1 MSNARCR
8 AAFRALPLSLLLGI
22 GLLQGCAHPALRE
35 ADELLRANQLAQ
47 ADAVLG
53 SALKSAPQDPA
64 LRSAQLR
71 VREQRVSRWLVQIEG
86 LRAAQRW
93 DEAQALLDQLLQ
105 LEPQHPRAQAL
116 AVELPRGRRHE
127 LRLQEAR
134 QQLKAGRPGMA
145 DALLR
150 EILAENPLHA
160 GARQLQNQ
168 IAQARPLESGAQELG
183 PAFQVPV
190 TLEFRDAPLRQI
202 FEALSRSSQVNF
214 VFDREVRTD
223 ARASIFLRNV
233 TLDEAMRVLLSTQQ
247 LDRKLLNE
255 HSVLIYPNSQ
265 AKQREHQELITRTLY
280 LSNAD
285 VKQVQNLVR
294 TIAKVRDL
302 HIDERLNLMVVR
314 DTPEVVRLV
323 EKLIASVDLPEPEV
337 MLDVEVMEIGSDQVE
352 ALGLQWPEQVQY
364 GLVGADGTMGGTVLL
379 GQRGGFRGAIANP
392 ALVATLKGTA
402 GQVNLLANPKIRV
415 RNREKA
421 KVQIGQKLPIF
432 TTTTNFTG
440 TTSVAASVSY
450 LDVGLKLD
458 VEPTIQLDGD
468 VIIRM
473 GLEVSNVIKEMT
485 GPGGTTAYATGTRNA
500 STTLRLNDGETQ
512 VLAGLINDEDRSA
525 AQGVP
530 GLSRLPL
537 LGRLFGVTT
546 DTRNKTEVVLLI
558 TPRIV
563 RNVPLPDVRLTQ
575 LPAGTDASPGAFSSL
590 LRPATAAPAA
600 PAPTLSASTQAPTMA
615 PTMASVPAALP
626 PAGPGDTGAAAA
638 AAAAAAGEAVLL
650 QLETTPEVV
659 PEGTVSVVLRQA
671 SPMTVRGSLRYDP
684 ALLQPVS
691 ATPGATPG
699 LLAFELAPGA
709 AQALLLRALPAAQ
722 GQIVSLQLEGLA
734 ARNAQGQVLPVQVEG
749 GTQVRVEAAR

>member
-1 MSNARCR
+1 MSPPR
-8 AAFRALPLSLLLGI
+8 FRALSRALTLTALLCGTAV
-22 GLLQGCAHPALRE
+22 LQGCAHPALRE
-35 ADELLRANQLAQ
+35 ADELLRANQLGQ
-47 ADAVLG
+47 ADAVLAQ
-53 SALKSAPQDPA
+53 ALRASPQDAA

-71 VREQRVSRWLVQIEG
+71 VREQRVARLLVQIEG
-86 LRAAQRW
+86 LRAAARW
-93 DEAQALLDQLLQ
+93 DEAQALLAQLQ
-105 LEPQHPRAQAL
+105 QIEPQHPRAQAL

-127 LRLQEAR
+127 QRLQEAR
-134 QQLKAGRPGMA
+134 QLFGGGHPGLA
-145 DALLR
+145 DALAR

-214 VFDREVRTD
+214 VFDRDVRTD
-223 ARASIFLRNV
+223 ARASLFLRNV

-247 LDRKLLNE
+247 LDRKILNAN
-255 HSVLIYPNSQ
+255 SVLIYPNSQ

-314 DTPEVVRLV
+314 DTPEVIRLV

-337 MLDVEVMEIGSDQVE
+337 MLDVEVMEVGSDQVE
-352 ALGLQWPEQVQY
+352 ALGLQWPDQVQY
-364 GLVGADGTMGGTVLL
+364 GLVGPDGKMGGTVLL
-379 GQRGGFRGAIANP
+379 GQRNEFRGAIANP

-421 KVQIGQKLPIF
+421 KVQIGQKLPVF
-432 TTTTNFTG
+432 TTTTNFNG
-440 TTSVAASVSY
+440 STSVAASVSF

-473 GLEVSNVIKEMT
+473 GLEVSNVIKEMV

-512 VLAGLINDEDRSA
+512 VLAGLINDEDRST

-537 LGRLFGVTT
+537 LGRLFGVNT

-575 LPAGTDASPGAFSSL
+575 LPAGTDALPGAFSSL
-590 LRPATAAPAA
+590 LRTPAVTSPAAPLLSSPASLPPAAPSAAMAPATAP
-600 PAPTLSASTQAPTMA
+600 
-615 PTMASVPAALP
+615 
-626 PAGPGDTGAAAA
+626 
-638 AAAAAAGEAVLL
+638 AGEAVRL

-659 PEGTVSVVLRQA
+659 PDGTVSVVLRQ
-671 SPMTVRGSLRYDP
+671 GSALTLSGALRYDP
-684 ALLQPVS
+684 SLLQPVS
-691 ATPGATPG
+691 PLAGGEPGRLP
-699 LLAFELAPGA
+699 FVLAPA
-709 AQALLLRALPAAQ
+709 SAQALLLRALPAAQ
-722 GQIVSLQLEGLA
+722 GQIVTLSLDGLA
-734 ARNAQGQVLPVQVEG
+734 ARNAQEQPVAVPVQVEG
-749 GTQVRVEAAR
+749 ATQVRVEAAR

>member
-1 MSNARCR
+1 MSPARCR
-8 AAFRALPLSLLLGI
+8 AAVRALPLSLLLLSLAG
-22 GLLQGCAHPALRE
+22 LQGCANPALRE
-35 ADELLRANQLAQ
+35 AEELLRANQLGQ
-47 ADAVLG
+47 ADAVLSG
-53 SALKSAPQDPA
+53 ALKTAPQDPA

-71 VREQRVSRWLVQIEG
+71 VREQRVARWLVQIEG

-93 DEAQALLDQLLQ
+93 DEAQALLEQLLQ
-105 LEPQHPRAQAL
+105 LEPQNPRAQAL
-116 AVELPRGRRHE
+116 AVELPRARRHE
-127 LRLQEAR
+127 QRLQEAR
-134 QQLKAGRPGMA
+134 QQLKAGRLGMA

-223 ARASIFLRNV
+223 ARASVFLRNV

-337 MLDVEVMEIGSDQVE
+337 MLDVEVMEVGSDQVE
-352 ALGLQWPEQVQY
+352 ALGLQWPEQLQY
-364 GLVGADGTMGGTVLL
+364 GLVGADGKMGGTVLL
-379 GQRGGFRGAIANP
+379 GQRSEFRAAIANP
-392 ALVATLKGTA
+392 ALAATLRGTA

-432 TTTTNFTG
+432 TTTTNFSG

-473 GLEVSNVIKEMT
+473 GLEVSNVIKEMV

-500 STTLRLNDGETQ
+500 ATTLRLNDGETQ

-590 LRPATAAPAA
+590 LRPA
-600 PAPTLSASTQAPTMA
+600 
-615 PTMASVPAALP
+615 VPAA
-626 PAGPGDTGAAAA
+626 GAAPVLSAPGVPAA
-638 AAAAAAGEAVLL
+638 TATATPSPAAAGEPVLL
-650 QLETTPEVV
+650 QLEATPEVV
-659 PEGTVSVVLRQA
+659 PDGTVSVVLRQA
-671 SPMTVRGSLRYDP
+671 SAMTVRGTLRFDP

-691 ATPGATPG
+691 APAGAAPGQLP
-699 LLAFELAPGA
+699 FELAPGA

-734 ARNAQGQVLPVQVEG
+734 ASNAQGQVLPVQVEG